1 MRKTKLTNGQS
12 ARIASKMQDVRDIYT
27 QYKWYLEM
35 DNAAHS
41 FMCKLGIHKEF
52 YMLGGSAAMVAYGI
66 NIGRLPHDIDII
78 VADGIYDAVIQIIM
92 DSPYYTRPSSDV
104 PSSQHFAV
112 EIEHEGRK
120 FILDILP
127 HPSPVAFKACKPGLV
142 YLQDL
147 MQIKQ
152 VKTTWIRAKDVT
164 DRQLIAEFLDK
175 CTPSKTEGA
184 Q

>member
-1 MRKTKLTNGQS
+1 MRKIKLTNEQS
-12 ARIASKMQDVRDIYT
+12 ARIASKMQDIRDIYI

-35 DNAAHS
+35 DNAAYD
-41 FMCKLGIHKEF
+41 FMSKLGIHKEF

-66 NIGRLPHDIDII
+66 NISRLPHDIDIV

-92 DSPYYTRPSSDV
+92 DSPYYTKPSSDV

-112 EIEHEGRK
+112 EIEHESKK

-127 HPSPVAFKACKPGLV
+127 HPMPVPFKACKPGLV

-147 MQIKQ
+147 CQINQ
-152 VKTTWIRAKDVT
+152 VKHDWIRAKDVA
-164 DRQLIAEFLDK
+164 DRRLIAEFLSK
-175 CTPSKTEGA
+175 CTPSKAKDA